1 VSPGVIIVID
11 LVEERVILTQPGDF
25 TRFSVAV
32 QGGGTQ
38 DDLVQVVHQS
48 GLGYLQPDGSHLVVD
63 PIALRALAGSAATP
77 EWDTGFEGMCTYAAG
92 KGWVEADGGILAHIE
107 RRDDES

>member
-25 TRFSVAV
+25 TSFSVAV
-32 QGGGTQ
+32 QGDGSP
-38 DDLVQVVHQS
+38 DDLAQVVHQS
-48 GLGYLQPDGSHLVVD
+48 GLGHLQRDGSHLVVD
-63 PIALRALAGSAATP
+63 PIALRSLAGATATP
-77 EWDTGFEGMCTYAAG
+77 EWDTAFEGMQAYAAG